1 MPNSVYFFSLIIGGL
16 VLIGLGANLLVA
28 STENISKKYNISG
41 FVSSFIFI
49 GLATSSP
56 EILISIL
63 SSLEGKGNIA
73 IGNALGSNI
82 ANMAFVFA
90 LTILLFN
97 SINSEKNKIL
107 SKEVVGFSFRK
118 PSLYLILVILSIAIY
133 PVLYNG
139 IVEFYEGIFLLS
151 FFIILFYLYK
161 KYCYS
166 NGDVIENSKYIS
178 GLRIFSILIA
188 GLAFLLIGTKI
199 FLTGSTGVA
208 KSFGISDYVIGL
220 SIAAIGTSLPEL
232 ASSIESARKKS
243 FDFIIGNILGSN
255 IFNIAIVVGIVGIL
269 DNNLPGKSLSIT
281 HINRDMV
288 MMFITMIGFYYIIK
302 NYNQY
307 ITKILCLALLIS
319 FTLYQFNLY
328 GISI

>member
-1 MPNSVYFFSLIIGGL
+1 MPNSVYLFSLIIGGL
-16 VLIGLGANLLVA
+16 VLIGLGANLLVT

-41 FVSSFIFI
+41 FISSFIFI
-49 GLATSSP
+49 GIATSSP

-82 ANMAFVFA
+82 ANIAFVFA

-107 SKEVVGFSFRK
+107 SKEVFV
-118 PSLYLILVILSIAIY
+118 LYLILVILSIVIY
-133 PVLYNG
+133 PVLHDG
-139 IVEFYEGIFLLS
+139 IVEFNEGISLLFL
-151 FFIILFYLYK
+151 FILLFIFYK
-161 KYCYS
+161 NKYYS
-166 NGDVIENSKYIS
+166 NGDIIENSKYIS

-199 FLTGSTGVA
+199 FLIGSTGVA

-232 ASSIESARKKS
+232 ASSIESARKKR

-255 IFNIAIVVGIVGIL
+255 IFNIAIVVSIVGIL

>member
-1 MPNSVYFFSLIIGGL
+1 MPNSVYLFSLIIGGL
-16 VLIGLGANLLVA
+16 VLIGWGANLLVA
-28 STENISKKYNISG
+28 STENISKKYN
-41 FVSSFIFI
+41 VSRFMSSLIFI

-82 ANMAFVFA
+82 ANISFVFA

-107 SKEVVGFSFRK
+107 SKEAIGFFII
-118 PSLYLILVILSIAIY
+118 LIILSIFIY
-133 PVLYNG
+133 PVLYDG
-139 IVEFYEGIFLLS
+139 IVEFYEGIFLL
-151 FFIILFYLYK
+151 FLFILLFIFYK
-161 KYCYS
+161 NKYYS
-166 NGDVIENSKYIS
+166 NGDIIENSKDIS

-269 DNNLPGKSLSIT
+269 ENNLPGRSLSIT

-288 MMFITMIGFYYIIK
+288 MMFITIIGFYYIIK

>member
-1 MPNSVYFFSLIIGGL
+1 MPNSVYLFSLIIGGL
-16 VLIGLGANLLVA
+16 VLIGLGANLLVT

-41 FVSSFIFI
+41 FISSFIFI
-49 GLATSSP
+49 GIATSSP

-82 ANMAFVFA
+82 ANIALVFA

-107 SKEVVGFSFRK
+107 SKEVFV
-118 PSLYLILVILSIAIY
+118 LYLILVILSIVIY
-133 PVLYNG
+133 PVLHDG
-139 IVEFYEGIFLLS
+139 IVEFNEGISLLFL
-151 FFIILFYLYK
+151 FILLFIFYK
-161 KYCYS
+161 NKYYS
-166 NGDVIENSKYIS
+166 NGDIIENSKYIS

-199 FLTGSTGVA
+199 FLIGSTGVA

-232 ASSIESARKKS
+232 ASSIESARKKR
-243 FDFIIGNILGSN
+243 FDFIIGNI
-255 IFNIAIVVGIVGIL
+255 FN
-269 DNNLPGKSLSIT
+269 
-281 HINRDMV
+281 
-288 MMFITMIGFYYIIK
+288 
-302 NYNQY
+302 
-307 ITKILCLALLIS
+307 
-319 FTLYQFNLY
+319 TLKF
-328 GISI
+328 ST

>member
-1 MPNSVYFFSLIIGGL
+1 MPNSVYLFSLIIGGL
-16 VLIGLGANLLVA
+16 VLIGWGANLLVA
-28 STENISKKYNISG
+28 STENISKKYNISH
-41 FVSSFIFI
+41 FMSSLVFI

-82 ANMAFVFA
+82 ANISFVFA

-107 SKEVVGFSFRK
+107 SKEAIGF
-118 PSLYLILVILSIAIY
+118 LIILIILSIFIY
-133 PVLYNG
+133 PVLYDG
-139 IVEFYEGIFLLS
+139 IVEFYEGIFLL
-151 FFIILFYLYK
+151 FLFILLFIFYK
-161 KYCYS
+161 NKYYS
-166 NGDVIENSKYIS
+166 NEDIIENSKHIS
-178 GLRIFSILIA
+178 GLRVFSILIA

>member
-1 MPNSVYFFSLIIGGL
+1 MPNSVYLFSLIIGGL
-16 VLIGLGANLLVA
+16 VLIGWGANLLVA
-28 STENISKKYNISG
+28 STENISKKYNISR
-41 FVSSFIFI
+41 FMSSFIFI

-107 SKEVVGFSFRK
+107 SKEVFV
-118 PSLYLILVILSIAIY
+118 LYLILVILSIVIY
-133 PVLYNG
+133 PVLHDG
-139 IVEFYEGIFLLS
+139 IVEFNEGISLLFL
-151 FFIILFYLYK
+151 FILLFIFYK
-161 KYCYS
+161 NKYYS
-166 NGDVIENSKYIS
+166 NGDIIENSKYIS
-178 GLRIFSILIA
+178 GLRVFSILIA

-199 FLTGSTGVA
+199 FLIGSTGVA

-232 ASSIESARKKS
+232 ASSIESARKKR

>member
-1 MPNSVYFFSLIIGGL
+1 MSNLVYLYLIIGL
-16 VLIGLGANLLVA
+16 TLISYGANLLVA
-28 STENISKKYNISG
+28 STDGISKKYNISG

-49 GLATSSP
+49 GIATSSP

-63 SSLEGKGNIA
+63 SSLEGRGNIA

-82 ANMAFVFA
+82 ANIAFVFA

-107 SKEVVGFSFRK
+107 SKEVFV
-118 PSLYLILVILSIAIY
+118 LYLILVILSIVIY
-133 PVLYNG
+133 PVLHDG
-139 IVEFYEGIFLLS
+139 IVEFNEGISLLFL
-151 FFIILFYLYK
+151 FILLFIFYK
-161 KYCYS
+161 NKYYS
-166 NGDVIENSKYIS
+166 NGDIIENSKYIS
-178 GLRIFSILIA
+178 GLRIFSILIT

-199 FLTGSTGVA
+199 FLIGSTGVA

-232 ASSIESARKKS
+232 ASSIESARKKR

-255 IFNIAIVVGIVGIL
+255 IFNIAIVIGIVGIL
-269 DNNLPGKSLSIT
+269 DNNLPSKSLSI
-281 HINRDMV
+281 IDIIRDMF

>member
-1 MPNSVYFFSLIIGGL
+1 MPNSVYLFSLIIGGL
-16 VLIGLGANLLVA
+16 VLIGLGANLLVT

-41 FVSSFIFI
+41 FISSFIFI
-49 GLATSSP
+49 GIATSSP

-82 ANMAFVFA
+82 ANIAFVFA

-107 SKEVVGFSFRK
+107 SKEVFV
-118 PSLYLILVILSIAIY
+118 LYLILVILSIVIY
-133 PVLYNG
+133 PVLHDG
-139 IVEFYEGIFLLS
+139 IVEFNEGISLLFL
-151 FFIILFYLYK
+151 FILLFIFYK
-161 KYCYS
+161 NKYYS
-166 NGDVIENSKYIS
+166 NGDIIENSKYIS

-199 FLTGSTGVA
+199 FLIGSTGVA

-232 ASSIESARKKS
+232 ASSIESARKKR

-255 IFNIAIVVGIVGIL
+255 IFNIAIVVSIVGIL

-328 GISI
+328 GINI

>member
-1 MPNSVYFFSLIIGGL
+1 MPNSVYLFSLIIGGL
-16 VLIGLGANLLVA
+16 VLIGLGANLLVT

-41 FVSSFIFI
+41 FISSFIFI
-49 GLATSSP
+49 GIATSSP

-82 ANMAFVFA
+82 ANIAFVFA

-107 SKEVVGFSFRK
+107 SKEVFV
-118 PSLYLILVILSIAIY
+118 LYLILVILSIVIY
-133 PVLYNG
+133 PVLHDG
-139 IVEFYEGIFLLS
+139 IVEFNEGISLLFL
-151 FFIILFYLYK
+151 FILLFIFYK
-161 KYCYS
+161 NKYYS
-166 NGDVIENSKYIS
+166 NGDIIENSKYIS

-199 FLTGSTGVA
+199 FLIGSTGVA

-232 ASSIESARKKS
+232 ASSIESARKKR

-255 IFNIAIVVGIVGIL
+255 IFNIAIVVSIVGIL

-281 HINRDMV
+281 HINRDML

-328 GISI
+328 GINI

>member
-1 MPNSVYFFSLIIGGL
+1 MPNSVYLFSLIIGGL

-41 FVSSFIFI
+41 FISSFIFI
-49 GLATSSP
+49 GIATSSP

-82 ANMAFVFA
+82 ANIAFVFA

-107 SKEVVGFSFRK
+107 SKEVFV
-118 PSLYLILVILSIAIY
+118 LYLILVILSIVIY
-133 PVLYNG
+133 PVLHDG
-139 IVEFYEGIFLLS
+139 IVEFNEGISLLFL
-151 FFIILFYLYK
+151 FILLFIFYK
-161 KYCYS
+161 NKYYS
-166 NGDVIENSKYIS
+166 NGDIIENSKYIS

-199 FLTGSTGVA
+199 FLIGSTGVA

-232 ASSIESARKKS
+232 ASSIESARKKR

-255 IFNIAIVVGIVGIL
+255 IFNIAIVVSIVGIL

-281 HINRDMV
+281 HINRDML

-328 GISI
+328 GINI

>member
-41 FVSSFIFI
+41 FISSFIFI
-49 GLATSSP
+49 GIATSSP

-82 ANMAFVFA
+82 ANIAFVFA

-107 SKEVVGFSFRK
+107 SKEVFV
-118 PSLYLILVILSIAIY
+118 LYLILVILSIVIY
-133 PVLYNG
+133 PVLHDG
-139 IVEFYEGIFLLS
+139 IVEFNEGISLLFL
-151 FFIILFYLYK
+151 FILLFIFYK
-161 KYCYS
+161 NKYYS
-166 NGDVIENSKYIS
+166 NGDIIENSKYIS

-199 FLTGSTGVA
+199 FLIGSTGVA

-232 ASSIESARKKS
+232 ASSIESARKKR

-255 IFNIAIVVGIVGIL
+255 IFNIAIVISIVGIL
-269 DNNLPGKSLSIT
+269 DNNLPSKSLSIID
-281 HINRDMV
+281 INRDIL